1 MSISYKDA
9 TEYLSTLQEHKISV
23 PGLSVLSHQDSI
35 NNRQIPPDSNDKS
48 LNIEALSLDSCG
60 AQELMHCY
68 QLALDFG
75 VPTAR
80 RALALYQS
88 RSPFHKEDS

>member
-1 MSISYKDA
+1 MSISYKEA
-9 TEYLSTLQEHKISV
+9 SELLSALQEIESPDNASSQYLLNELTENTQPASFISEK
-23 PGLSVLSHQDSI
+23 G
-35 NNRQIPPDSNDKS
+35 R
-48 LNIEALSLDSCG
+48 NITTLSLDSCD

-68 QLALDFG
+68 QLALEFG

-88 RSPFHKEDS
+88 RSSSQNQS